1 MTSSARARIVNG
13 ISSPRIFAVL
23 RLTMSSTFVD
33 LLDRQI
39 LGPVTLQDSACIEA
53 RLTVRIGDTA
63 AVTYQAASGSEF
75 AKLINRR
82 NSILNCQCRK
92 HLRTMSEFKAAF
104 AANDVANT
112 IP

>member
-1 MTSSARARIVNG
+1 
-13 ISSPRIFAVL
+13 
-23 RLTMSSTFVD
+23 MSSTFVD

-39 LGPVTLQDSACIEA
+39 LGPVTLQDSACIDA
-53 RLTVRIGDTA
+53 RLTIRIGDTA